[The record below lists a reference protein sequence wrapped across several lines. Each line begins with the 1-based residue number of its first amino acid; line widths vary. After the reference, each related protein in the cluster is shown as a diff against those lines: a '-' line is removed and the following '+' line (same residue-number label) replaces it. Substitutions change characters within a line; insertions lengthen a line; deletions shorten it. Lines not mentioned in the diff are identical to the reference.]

1 MAVPVGPG
9 DRAMTRDVVIAEF
22 GTEVLARHNFFKR
35 HTTKPKEVGIY
46 RDGETWVVYMTDERG
61 EDNGTK
67 TFTSE
72 ESALTRFG
80 ALVRYF
86 SLSGRDQTR

>member
-1 MAVPVGPG
+1 
-9 DRAMTRDVVIAEF
+9 
-22 GTEVLARHNFFKR
+22 
-35 HTTKPKEVGIY
+35 
-46 RDGETWVVYMTDERG
+46 MTDERG
-61 EDNGTK
+61 ADNGTK

-86 SLSGRDQTR
+86 SRSGRDQAR